1 MRLQLLQ
8 KLILLLLWGA
18 GLSVP
23 LQQHHDQLWLLL
35 VRWPRPALLQGR
47 RLQFG
52 RLPEHAEVRS
62 LREHLRM
69 RPWAV
74 FDRDIDGNFHVDG
87 NLHLHLGGQRHLSV
101 DGRAAKSGYLWPHR
115 S

>member
-1 MRLQLLQ
+1 
-8 KLILLLLWGA
+8 
-18 GLSVP
+18 
-23 LQQHHDQLWLLL
+23 
-35 VRWPRPALLQGR
+35 
-47 RLQFG
+47 
-52 RLPEHAEVRS
+52 
-62 LREHLRM
+62 M